1 MLQRNI
7 ERKRDSEGNNIT
19 CKKMKIERN
28 NKGKKPRKKG
38 GEKEAN
44 KNV

>member
-1 MLQRNI
+1 
-7 ERKRDSEGNNIT
+7 
-19 CKKMKIERN
+19 MKIKKNE
-28 NKGKKPRKKG
+28 GKKPRKKG